1 MGASRHQVWRGWG
14 DTWALRV
21 ASCWT
26 AACPG
31 LPTRGPCH
39 IALRPGSPP
48 WGFCLEWEPRDPL
61 HPLSPLVRVWR
72 EKRTGQGRGSGV
84 PCLPPVPGTSTPAA
98 PSSSRPLCWCQR
110 RPDSIAWLMPGP
122 GPPFHLPS
130 SPSSSLVPTEE
141 FWPNEVKGGGGAAP
155 YLPHGATW
163 ARPFPSFLP
172 LRSDLPMVW
181 SKGLTLPSRKQ
192 MEPSLTFSPLLS
204 PGMGQTSFFGLAPSP
219 LTDGDQPAPAPQEK
233 GGAF

>member
-1 MGASRHQVWRGWG
+1 MNWQE
-14 DTWALRV
+14 
-21 ASCWT
+21 SCE
-26 AACPG
+26 G
-31 LPTRGPCH
+31 SVGRGPAFCSGDVEP
-39 IALRPGSPP
+39 PGSARNP
-48 WGFCLEWEPRDPL
+48 FCARCWPAGGEVAP
-61 HPLSPLVRVWR
+61 
-72 EKRTGQGRGSGV
+72 T
-84 PCLPPVPGTSTPAA
+84 TP
-98 PSSSRPLCWCQR
+98 
-110 RPDSIAWLMPGP
+110 SILP

-141 FWPNEVKGGGGAAP
+141 FWPNEVKGSGGAAP